1 MGLGHDPEKFSPD
14 CNGGENSFLLW
25 IETGGSVKTI
35 AVAGR
40 LRGIKKPEFSKDVE
54 NIERIFP
61 PSIPSIRAATS
72 ARIEGIWNINDVK
85 LFSLK

>member
-14 CNGGENSFLLW
+14 CKGGEKSFLFL
-25 IETGGSVKTI
+25 IKVGGSVKTI

-40 LRGIKKPEFSKDVE
+40 LLGIKKPEFSKDVE

-72 ARIEGIWNINDVK
+72 ATIEGI
-85 LFSLK
+85 

>member
-1 MGLGHDPEKFSPD
+1 M
-14 CNGGENSFLLW
+14 
-25 IETGGSVKTI
+25 KTI

-40 LRGIKKPEFSKDVE
+40 LRGTKKPEFSKDVE

-72 ARIEGIWNINDVK
+72 ARIEGI
-85 LFSLK
+85 